1 MHHYE
6 KYPLNILK
14 SLPSQQSKM
23 QTSSSDHHFG
33 HFGYHENSGTC
44 FKIDIC
50 PDFLMAGLAASGAAA
65 FFWIYQ
71 AITVKAAAGRRKR
84 SFQNFITS
92 HDFDHVIDFFI
103 AGKFYA
109 NPSRSFRKHV

>member
-50 PDFLMAGLAASGAAA
+50 PDFLMASYVDQEEECCRTK
-65 FFWIYQ
+65 I
-71 AITVKAAAGRRKR
+71 V
-84 SFQNFITS
+84 
-92 HDFDHVIDFFI
+92 
-103 AGKFYA
+103 
-109 NPSRSFRKHV
+109 